1 MKTPLQMVSY
11 LKTSNELKRNKYRR
25 NIRKYYGTPSIDLD
39 NSSYVVGWNYLLN
52 GEMMPTQLNVIK
64 SIIDTLVSKIAQS
77 NVRPYFNTING
88 SYTDMQAALQT
99 QNYFDQLFDTEN
111 VNRTVSEA
119 FRDAC
124 IFDTGYVYIDTDKI
138 EKAEPYNVY
147 LDPREAA
154 NNLHYTKMYYERT
167 NFPVSQLPD
176 KVRQEIR
183 NKSIEYCTYG
193 IYISAIDHT
202 KVYIINGRVLST
214 EDYKPDVIP
223 LVVIP
228 YGSLTFGGSTSSIVD
243 TLYSIQTQIDL
254 LQQKITEA
262 SNLSPANTIFLPED
276 NGIKPSMIDNRV
288 GNIMTFRPVPGS
300 TGAPI
305 AISTPSFISEQYR
318 DLVNDY
324 INKCYELVGISQLSA
339 TGVKPSGVDSGIALS
354 TLENVESDRF
364 ETQLKTVIR
373 AYVDCAKLV
382 IQLKNADDNILPEAN
397 NIYNMK
403 WKDIASSIKNLKIQ
417 FSAADSLSKD
427 PSVKL
432 QQLESLVAN
441 GIIPQ
446 NRVAQLMELPDIQTG
461 YNLANNAVNAVY
473 AVINDCLEHDN
484 YEVPSY
490 VPFTLLKEEIINTQL
505 SLKASN
511 RPENLKDIDRLQEL
525 YSVVEELE
533 TKYTAADANATN
545 VLEQEAGIT
554 EQSQPQPQP
563 QPQQGPN
570 TDLVKADLD
579 KSTSNV
585 NGSWK
590 TPYTLKSDQLS

>member
-554 EQSQPQPQP
+554 EQPQP

>member
-1 MKTPLQMVSY
+1 MKTVQTIQY
-11 LKTSNELKRNKYRR
+11 LKSANELKRNKYRR
-25 NIRKYYGTPSIDLD
+25 NIRKYYGTPAIEIDD
-39 NSSYVVGWNYLLN
+39 SVNYVVGWNYLLN
-52 GEMMPTQLNVIK
+52 GDMMPTQLNVIK

-77 NVRPYFNTING
+77 NVRPYFNTVNG

-99 QNYFDQLFDTEN
+99 QNYFDYLFEKEN
-111 VNRTVSEA
+111 VNYLISEA

-124 IFDTGYVYIDTDKI
+124 IFDTGYIFIDNDKI
-138 EKAEPYNVY
+138 EKAQPYNVY
-147 LDPREAA
+147 LDPRETA
-154 NNLHYTKMYYERT
+154 NNLKHKKVYYERKS
-167 NFPVSQLPD
+167 FPVNQLPE
-176 KVRQEIR
+176 KIIQLIK

-193 IYISAIDHT
+193 QYIDSAEHKKYYLVNNKI
-202 KVYIINGRVLST
+202 LL
-214 EDYKPDVIP
+214 EEEYKPDEIP

-228 YGSLTFGGSTSSIVD
+228 YSPLTFGNSSLSIVD

-254 LQQKITEA
+254 LEQKITEA

-288 GNIMTFRPVPGS
+288 GNIMTYRPVPGGG
-300 TGAPI
+300 GAPV
-305 AISTPSFISEQYR
+305 AVATPSFISEQYR

-324 INKCYELVGISQLSA
+324 IAKSYELIGISQLSA
-339 TGVKPSGVDSGIALS
+339 TGQKPSGIDSGIALS

-373 AYVDCAKLV
+373 AYVEVAKLI
-382 IQLKNADDNILPEAN
+382 IQLKDKDTNILPETN
-397 NIYNMK
+397 NIYNLK
-403 WKDIASSIKNLKIQ
+403 WKDISTSVKNLKIQ

-473 AVINDCLEHDN
+473 TVINDCLENDN
-484 YEVPSY
+484 MNVPSY

-511 RPENLKDIDRLQEL
+511 KEENLKDIEKLQNL
-525 YSVVEELE
+525 YATVETLE
-533 TKYTAADANATN
+533 QQYTGEVNQDAN
-545 VLEQEAGIT
+545 VLEQEANIK
-554 EQSQPQPQP
+554 
-563 QPQQGPN
+563 
-570 TDLVKADLD
+570 TDLVKSDLD
-579 KSTSNV
+579 KTTDNV
-585 NGSWK
+585 NGSWN
-590 TPYTLKSDQLS
+590 TPYTLKDDRLS

>member
-1 MKTPLQMVSY
+1 MKTVQTIQY
-11 LKTSNELKRNKYRR
+11 LKSANELKRNKYRR
-25 NIRKYYGTPSIDLD
+25 NIRKYYGTPAIEIDD
-39 NSSYVVGWNYLLN
+39 SVNYVVGWNYLLN
-52 GEMMPTQLNVIK
+52 GDMMPTQLNVIK

-77 NVRPYFNTING
+77 NVRPYFNTVNG

-99 QNYFDQLFDTEN
+99 QNYFDYLFEKEN
-111 VNRTVSEA
+111 VNYLISEA

-124 IFDTGYVYIDTDKI
+124 IFDTGYIFIDNDKI
-138 EKAEPYNVY
+138 EKAQPYNVY
-147 LDPREAA
+147 LDPRETA
-154 NNLHYTKMYYERT
+154 NNLKHKKVYYERKS
-167 NFPVSQLPD
+167 FPVNQLPE
-176 KVRQEIR
+176 KIIQLIK

-193 IYISAIDHT
+193 QYIDSAEHKKYYLVNNKI
-202 KVYIINGRVLST
+202 LL
-214 EDYKPDVIP
+214 EEEYKPDEIP

-228 YGSLTFGGSTSSIVD
+228 YSPLTFGNSSLSIVD

-254 LQQKITEA
+254 LEQKITEA

-288 GNIMTFRPVPGS
+288 GNIMTYRPVPGGG
-300 TGAPI
+300 GAPV
-305 AISTPSFISEQYR
+305 AVATPSFISEQYR

-324 INKCYELVGISQLSA
+324 IAKSYELIGISQLSA
-339 TGVKPSGVDSGIALS
+339 TGQKPSGIDSGIALS

-373 AYVDCAKLV
+373 AYVEVAKLI
-382 IQLKNADDNILPEAN
+382 IQLKDKDTNILPETN
-397 NIYNMK
+397 NIYNLK
-403 WKDIASSIKNLKIQ
+403 WKDISTSVKNLKIQ

-473 AVINDCLEHDN
+473 TVINDCLENDN
-484 YEVPSY
+484 MNVPSY

-511 RPENLKDIDRLQEL
+511 KEENLKDIEKLQDL
-525 YSVVEELE
+525 YATVETLE
-533 TKYTAADANATN
+533 QQYTGEVNQDAN
-545 VLEQEAGIT
+545 VLEQEANIK
-554 EQSQPQPQP
+554 
-563 QPQQGPN
+563 
-570 TDLVKADLD
+570 TDLVKSDLD
-579 KSTSNV
+579 KTTDNV
-585 NGSWK
+585 NGSWN
-590 TPYTLKSDQLS
+590 TPYTLKDDRLS

>member
-1 MKTPLQMVSY
+1 M
-11 LKTSNELKRNKYRR
+11 
-25 NIRKYYGTPSIDLD
+25 
-39 NSSYVVGWNYLLN
+39 
-52 GEMMPTQLNVIK
+52 
-64 SIIDTLVSKIAQS
+64 
-77 NVRPYFNTING
+77 
-88 SYTDMQAALQT
+88 
-99 QNYFDQLFDTEN
+99 
-111 VNRTVSEA
+111 
-119 FRDAC
+119 
-124 IFDTGYVYIDTDKI
+124 
-138 EKAEPYNVY
+138 
-147 LDPREAA
+147 
-154 NNLHYTKMYYERT
+154 
-167 NFPVSQLPD
+167 
-176 KVRQEIR
+176 
-183 NKSIEYCTYG
+183 
-193 IYISAIDHT
+193 
-202 KVYIINGRVLST
+202 
-214 EDYKPDVIP
+214 
-223 LVVIP
+223 
-228 YGSLTFGGSTSSIVD
+228 
-243 TLYSIQTQIDL
+243 
-254 LQQKITEA
+254 
-262 SNLSPANTIFLPED
+262 
-276 NGIKPSMIDNRV
+276 
-288 GNIMTFRPVPGS
+288 
-300 TGAPI
+300 
-305 AISTPSFISEQYR
+305 
-318 DLVNDY
+318 
-324 INKCYELVGISQLSA
+324 VGISQLSA

-373 AYVDCAKLV
+373 AYVDVAKLV
-382 IQLKNADDNILPEAN
+382 IQLKNEDDTILPEAN

-403 WKDIASSIKNLKIQ
+403 WKDISSSIKNLKIQ

-511 RPENLKDIDRLQEL
+511 RPENLKDIDKLQKL

-533 TKYTAADANATN
+533 TKYSAVDNNSTS
-545 VLEQEAGIT
+545 VLEQEANIT
-554 EQSQPQPQP
+554 EAATAPAPDTNTTP
-563 QPQQGPN
+563 E

-579 KSTSNV
+579 KSTSNT

>member
-1 MKTPLQMVSY
+1 MKTPLQTVSY

-25 NIRKYYGTPSIDLD
+25 NIRKYYGTPSINLD
-39 NSSYVVGWNYLLN
+39 NSSYVVGWNYLLS
-52 GEMMPTQLNVIK
+52 GEMMPTQVNVIK

-228 YGSLTFGGSTSSIVD
+228 YSPLTFGGSTLSIVD

-318 DLVNDY
+318 DQVNDY

-525 YSVVEELE
+525 YSVVEKLE
-533 TKYTAADANATN
+533 TKYSAADTNATN

-554 EQSQPQPQP
+554 EEPQS
-563 QPQQGPN
+563 QPQQGPD

>member
-1 MKTPLQMVSY
+1 MKTVQTIQY
-11 LKTSNELKRNKYRR
+11 LKSANELKRNKYRR
-25 NIRKYYGTPSIDLD
+25 NIRKYYGTPAIEIDD
-39 NSSYVVGWNYLLN
+39 SVNYVVGWNYLLN
-52 GEMMPTQLNVIK
+52 GDMMPTQLNVIK

-77 NVRPYFNTING
+77 NVRPYFNTVNG

-99 QNYFDQLFDTEN
+99 QNYFDYLFEKEN
-111 VNRTVSEA
+111 VNYLISEA

-124 IFDTGYVYIDTDKI
+124 IFDTGYIFIDNDKI
-138 EKAEPYNVY
+138 EKAQPYNVY
-147 LDPREAA
+147 LDPRETA
-154 NNLHYTKMYYERT
+154 NNLKHKKVYYERKS
-167 NFPVSQLPD
+167 FPVNQLPE
-176 KVRQEIR
+176 KIIQLIK

-193 IYISAIDHT
+193 QYIDSAEHKKYYLVNNKI
-202 KVYIINGRVLST
+202 LL
-214 EDYKPDVIP
+214 EEEYKPDEIP

-228 YGSLTFGGSTSSIVD
+228 YSPLTFGNSSLSIVD

-254 LQQKITEA
+254 LEQKITEA

-288 GNIMTFRPVPGS
+288 GNIMTYRPVPGGG
-300 TGAPI
+300 GAPI
-305 AISTPSFISEQYR
+305 AVATPSFISEQYR

-324 INKCYELVGISQLSA
+324 IAKSYELIGISQLSA
-339 TGVKPSGVDSGIALS
+339 TGQKPSGIDSGIALS

-373 AYVDCAKLV
+373 AYVEVAKLI
-382 IQLKNADDNILPEAN
+382 IQLKDKDTNILPETN
-397 NIYNMK
+397 NIYNLK
-403 WKDIASSIKNLKIQ
+403 WKDISTSVKNLKIQ

-473 AVINDCLEHDN
+473 TVINDCLENDN
-484 YEVPSY
+484 MNVPSY

-511 RPENLKDIDRLQEL
+511 KEENLKDIEKLQNL
-525 YSVVEELE
+525 YATVETLE
-533 TKYTAADANATN
+533 QQYTGEVNQDAN
-545 VLEQEAGIT
+545 VLEQEANIK
-554 EQSQPQPQP
+554 
-563 QPQQGPN
+563 
-570 TDLVKADLD
+570 TDLVKSDLD
-579 KSTSNV
+579 KTTDNV
-585 NGSWK
+585 NGSWN
-590 TPYTLKSDQLS
+590 TPYTLKDDRLS

>member
-154 NNLHYTKMYYERT
+154 NNLHYTRMYYERT

-176 KVRQEIR
+176 KVRNAIK

-193 IYISAIDHT
+193 IYISAIEHT

-373 AYVDCAKLV
+373 AYVDIAKLV

-554 EQSQPQPQP
+554 EQPQP

>member
-1 MKTPLQMVSY
+1 M
-11 LKTSNELKRNKYRR
+11 
-25 NIRKYYGTPSIDLD
+25 
-39 NSSYVVGWNYLLN
+39 
-52 GEMMPTQLNVIK
+52 
-64 SIIDTLVSKIAQS
+64 
-77 NVRPYFNTING
+77 
-88 SYTDMQAALQT
+88 
-99 QNYFDQLFDTEN
+99 
-111 VNRTVSEA
+111 
-119 FRDAC
+119 
-124 IFDTGYVYIDTDKI
+124 
-138 EKAEPYNVY
+138 
-147 LDPREAA
+147 
-154 NNLHYTKMYYERT
+154 
-167 NFPVSQLPD
+167 
-176 KVRQEIR
+176 
-183 NKSIEYCTYG
+183 
-193 IYISAIDHT
+193 
-202 KVYIINGRVLST
+202 
-214 EDYKPDVIP
+214 
-223 LVVIP
+223 VVIP
-228 YGSLTFGGSTSSIVD
+228 YSPLTFGGSTSSIVD

-305 AISTPSFISEQYR
+305 AISTPTFISEQYR

-324 INKCYELVGISQLSA
+324 INKSYELVGISQLSA

-373 AYVDCAKLV
+373 AYVDVAKLV
-382 IQLKNADDNILPEAN
+382 IQLKNADDTILPEAN

-446 NRVAQLMELPDIQTG
+446 NRVAQFMELPDIQTG

-511 RPENLKDIDRLQEL
+511 RPENLKDIDKLQKL
-525 YSVVEELE
+525 YSVVEHLE
-533 TKYTAADANATN
+533 AKYSAVDNNSTS
-545 VLEQEAGIT
+545 VLEQEANIT
-554 EQSQPQPQP
+554 EASTAPATNTDTTPE
-563 QPQQGPN
+563 

-579 KSTSNV
+579 KSTSNM

>member
-1 MKTPLQMVSY
+1 MKTPLQTVSY

-39 NSSYVVGWNYLLN
+39 NSSYVVGWNYLLS
-52 GEMMPTQLNVIK
+52 GEMMPTQVNVIK

-228 YGSLTFGGSTSSIVD
+228 YSPLTFGGSTLSIVD

-318 DLVNDY
+318 DQVNDY

-473 AVINDCLEHDN
+473 AVINDCLEHNN

-511 RPENLKDIDRLQEL
+511 RPENLKDIDRLQKL

-533 TKYTAADANATN
+533 TKYSAADTNATN
-545 VLEQEAGIT
+545 VLEQEAEIT
-554 EQSQPQPQP
+554 EQPQS
-563 QPQQGPN
+563 QPQQGPD

>member
-554 EQSQPQPQP
+554 EQPQPQP

>member
-563 QPQQGPN
+563 QQGPN

>member
-154 NNLHYTKMYYERT
+154 NNLHYTKMYYERN

-305 AISTPSFISEQYR
+305 AISTQSFISEQYR

-373 AYVDCAKLV
+373 AYVDIAKLV

-533 TKYTAADANATN
+533 TKYSAADTNVTN

-554 EQSQPQPQP
+554 EQPQQP

>member
-1 MKTPLQMVSY
+1 MKTPLQTISY

-25 NIRKYYGTPSIDLD
+25 NIRKYYGTPAIDLD

-52 GEMMPTQLNVIK
+52 GDMMPTQLNVIK

-99 QNYFDQLFDTEN
+99 QNYFDQLFDAEN
-111 VNRTVSEA
+111 VNKIVSEG

-147 LDPREAA
+147 LDPRESA
-154 NNLHYTKMYYERT
+154 NNLHYTKMYYERL
-167 NFPVSQLPD
+167 NFPVSQLPE
-176 KVRQEIR
+176 KVRNEIK

-193 IYISAIDHT
+193 VYINVTDHT
-202 KVYIINGRVLST
+202 KVYTINGRILST
-214 EDYKPDVIP
+214 ENYKPDAIP

-228 YGSLTFGGSTSSIVD
+228 YSPLTFGGSTLSIVD

-305 AISTPSFISEQYR
+305 AISTPTFISEQYR

-373 AYVDCAKLV
+373 AYVDVAKLV
-382 IQLKNADDNILPEAN
+382 IQLKNADDTILPEAN

-511 RPENLKDIDRLQEL
+511 RPENLKDIDKLQEL
-525 YSVVEELE
+525 YSVVEQLE
-533 TKYTAADANATN
+533 TKYSAVDNNSTN
-545 VLEQEAGIT
+545 VLEQEANIT
-554 EQSQPQPQP
+554 EAEQNTT
-563 QPQQGPN
+563 PN
-570 TDLVKADLD
+570 TNTTPETDLVKADLD
-579 KSTSNV
+579 KSTSNM